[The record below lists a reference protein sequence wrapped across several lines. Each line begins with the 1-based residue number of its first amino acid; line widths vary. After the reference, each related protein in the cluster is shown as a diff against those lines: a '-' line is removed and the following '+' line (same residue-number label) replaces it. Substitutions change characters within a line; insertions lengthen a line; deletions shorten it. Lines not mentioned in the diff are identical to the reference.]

1 MTIRLRHLAISAA
14 DPDTSVGFFTDV
26 LGWKIAGK
34 VDSRNARGY
43 YVTDGHINIALLC
56 FKNRPAAGM
65 EFPEGYTGLHHIG
78 FQCDDIDAFV
88 TQFEKS
94 GYAPWHDVNLAQG
107 LGKNPSKDNA
117 EYKMTGPES
126 VMVDVSERGW
136 VGTESYQGKPP
147 EA

>member
-1 MTIRLRHLAISAA
+1 MTTRLRHVAISSA
-14 DPDTSVGFFTDV
+14 DPDTSVGFFVDV

-34 VDSRNARGY
+34 VDSRNAHGY
-43 YVTDGHINIALLC
+43 YVTDGHINIALLA

-78 FQCDDIDAFV
+78 FQCDDINDV
-88 TQFEKS
+88 VERFESS
-94 GYAPWHDVNLAQG
+94 GYAPRHDVNLAQG

-117 EYKMTGPES
+117 EYKMTGPER

-136 VGTESYQGKPP
+136 VGTESYQGIKPL
-147 EA
+147 A